1 MSNDNVL
8 RKEFSKKDVE
18 RARNLIKGDTNA
30 RTSQGVGYTKKSE
43 HHKEGDI
50 WNEDGRK
57 WTIKNGI
64 KQNITKMDKFKKMG
78 KIPLFCPECSSL
90 MKKELDKKVYPAY
103 QKCFDCVVDHEA
115 ELKKQ
120 GKYEEYERKK
130 MTENAVS
137 WLKRAEQDI
146 EILKKAYTEASSNVM
161 NADGLLEHW
170 SAKMTQEEFDEKI
183 QNGFNEFKEKFL
195 NNINTKEKND

>member
-1 MSNDNVL
+1 MNNDNVL

-18 RARNLIKGDTNA
+18 RARNLITGNTNA

-43 HHKEGDI
+43 HHREGDI
-50 WNEDGRK
+50 WDEDGRK

-103 QKCFDCVVDHEA
+103 QKCFDCVVDYEA

-120 GKYEEYERKK
+120 GKYENYITDLRNNHIQGAMDGYKSFMEDRMKQ
-130 MTENAVS
+130 TNANFV
-137 WLKRAEQDI
+137 
-146 EILKKAYTEASSNVM
+146 TEAGDVENWKGGVSEEQIQQELQEGIEFLE
-161 NADGLLEHW
+161 GL
-170 SAKMTQEEFDEKI
+170 KI
-183 QNGFNEFKEKFL
+183 K
-195 NNINTKEKND
+195 